1 MYSWRPMGVLTGI
14 CRRSRRRPESLAG
27 VYANGNAQ
35 IIEYPLALENIPE
48 FTSSVLV
55 ASARGPAR
63 GTALASL
70 RLGWLYS
77 AGTRRGLANWGC
89 GRFTTAT
96 GGPGSLLNSRRRHLV
111 EHVGTWL
118 YGHVMSHASL
128 PKGANTVISAPA
140 DAPLQLELR
149 WTAPTATDE
158 LDLFMLLLDATGRV
172 ANNADI
178 VFYNQ
183 TVYEGGAAKYT
194 GRNSSGPGQ
203 AHNAEITL
211 GRLSNKV
218 ETIVIAAALDSDDS
232 SLGKLSSLEL
242 SISSS
247 FGTSCKVAGE
257 GLSNER
263 VAVLAE
269 IYRRNG
275 EWKIR
280 SVSQGWNGGL
290 PDLLTH
296 YGADLDSQS
305 RTAGPE
311 PEGTT
316 GGNADPVKLAHLQA
330 LDHGIREREA
340 ILADLESRI
349 VETREINLLQD
360 LGIYDFSHPLDDAL
374 QYKDRLTVLRTQLK
388 ALVKDRAVTGATNW
402 AVNGNLAKG
411 AQMVKE
417 QCKLM
422 LRAYNA
428 EADNCVRTVRAHS
441 LDANASRLE
450 RAKNS
455 IEKLG
460 KSMAIQITDEYHLL
474 RLDELKLTA
483 DYHVKVANERE
494 TQRALR
500 EEAREQE
507 KVEKELQKAR
517 EKIEQER
524 SKYQAALSIAVASGD
539 PDAIANMQKFVEEV
553 ETKLLDIENRQ
564 ANVRTG
570 YVYVISNLGA
580 FGDRIVKIG
589 MTRRL
594 EPTERI
600 RELSGAGVPFLY
612 DIHVLFFSEDAS
624 ALEAQLHREFE
635 DRRVNKVNLRR
646 EFFYATPAE
655 VKAAVKRLVGVTT
668 LEFKEESEASE
679 FRLSLSLSKGK

>member
-1 MYSWRPMGVLTGI
+1 MPQV
-14 CRRSRRRPESLAG
+14 
-27 VYANGNAQ
+27 
-35 IIEYPLALENIPE
+35 
-48 FTSSVLV
+48 
-55 ASARGPAR
+55 
-63 GTALASL
+63 
-70 RLGWLYS
+70 
-77 AGTRRGLANWGC
+77 
-89 GRFTTAT
+89 
-96 GGPGSLLNSRRRHLV
+96 
-111 EHVGTWL
+111 
-118 YGHVMSHASL
+118 SL
-128 PKGANTVISAPA
+128 PKGANAVIAS
-140 DAPLQLELR
+140 PLHAALRLELR
-149 WTAPTATDE
+149 WTAPSATDE
-158 LDLFMLLLDATGRV
+158 LDLFMLLLDSNGRITD
-172 ANNADI
+172 NADI

-183 TVYEGGAAKYT
+183 PDYAAGAAKYL
-194 GRNSSGPGQ
+194 GRNDAGPGQ

-211 GRLSNKV
+211 GRLPENVYS
-218 ETIVIAAALDSDDS
+218 IAIAAALDSEDS
-232 SLGKLSSLEL
+232 QLGALSSLDL
-242 SISSS
+242 TATSD
-247 FGTSCKVAGE
+247 FGTLFSIPCE
-257 GLSNER
+257 GLSSER
-263 VAVLAE
+263 VAVVAE

-275 EWKIR
+275 DWKVR

-296 YGADLDSQS
+296 YGAVIDDQPSSPAPNQMG
-305 RTAGPE
+305 TATPT
-311 PEGTT
+311 P
-316 GGNADPVKLAHLQA
+316 NAAPVKADEAKLSALQD
-330 LDHGIREREA
+330 LEHRIREREA
-340 ILADLESRI
+340 VLADLESRI

-360 LGIYDFSHPLDDAL
+360 LGIYDFSHPLEDAL
-374 QYKDRLTVLRTQLK
+374 QYKDRLTQLRTSIK
-388 ALVKDRAVTGATNW
+388 ALVKACAVTGATNW

-411 AQMVKE
+411 AQMVRE

-441 LDANASRLE
+441 LDANVARLE
-450 RAKNS
+450 RAKSS

-460 KSMAIQITDEYHLL
+460 KSMAIEITNDYHQL

-494 TQRALR
+494 AQRTLR

-507 KVEKELQKAR
+507 KVERELQKAR
-517 EKIEQER
+517 EKVEQER
-524 SKYQAALSIAVASGD
+524 SKYQAAL
-539 PDAIANMQKFVEEV
+539 AIAIENGEPEAIATMQQFVADADA
-553 ETKLLDIENRQ
+553 KLHDLENRQ

-612 DIHVLFFSEDAS
+612 DVHVLFFSEDAA

-635 DRRVNKVNLRR
+635 AKRVNKVNLRR

-655 VKAAVKRLVGVTT
+655 VKEAVNRLVGVTT

>member
-1 MYSWRPMGVLTGI
+1 MS
-14 CRRSRRRPESLAG
+14 PEL
-27 VYANGNAQ
+27 
-35 IIEYPLALENIPE
+35 
-48 FTSSVLV
+48 
-55 ASARGPAR
+55 
-63 GTALASL
+63 
-70 RLGWLYS
+70 
-77 AGTRRGLANWGC
+77 
-89 GRFTTAT
+89 
-96 GGPGSLLNSRRRHLV
+96 
-111 EHVGTWL
+111 
-118 YGHVMSHASL
+118 L
-128 PKGANTVISAPA
+128 PKGANTVISAPI
-140 DAPLQLELR
+140 DSPLLLELR
-149 WTAPTATDE
+149 WTAPSATEE
-158 LDLFMLLLDATGRV
+158 LDLFLLMLDANGRMSS
-172 ANNADI
+172 NADI

-183 TVYEGGAAKYT
+183 TDYAEGAARYT
-194 GRNSSGPGQ
+194 GRNAVGHGQ
-203 AHNAEITL
+203 AHTAEIVL
-211 GRLSNKV
+211 GKLSNTV
-218 ETIVIAAALDSDDS
+218 ETIAIAAALDSEDSHLGALS
-232 SLGKLSSLEL
+232 SLGLSMTSH
-242 SISSS
+242 
-247 FGTSCKVAGE
+247 FGTVCAISGE
-257 GLSNER
+257 GLSSER
-263 VAVLAE
+263 VAVIAE

-296 YGADLDSQS
+296 YGAELDAQDETTQQKSADAVAPTPSYDPAKLSQLQDLDH
-305 RTAGPE
+305 R
-311 PEGTT
+311 
-316 GGNADPVKLAHLQA
+316 
-330 LDHGIREREA
+330 IREREA
-340 ILADLESRI
+340 VLAELESRI

-360 LGIYDFSHPLDDAL
+360 LGIYEFAHPLEDAL
-374 QYKDRLTVLRTQLK
+374 QYKDRLAQLRATLK

-441 LDANASRLE
+441 LDANVGRLE
-450 RAKNS
+450 RAKS
-455 IEKLG
+455 AIEKLG
-460 KSMAIQITDEYHLL
+460 QSMAIQITGEYHSL

-483 DYHVKVANERE
+483 DYHVMVANERE
-494 TQRALR
+494 NQRALR

-517 EKIEQER
+517 EKLEQER
-524 SKYQAALSIAVASGD
+524 NKYQAALAIAVESGE
-539 PDAIANMQKFVEEV
+539 PDAIANMQRFVDEAEA
-553 ETKLLDIENRQ
+553 KLNDIENRQ

-600 RELSGAGVPFLY
+600 KELSGAGVPFLY
-612 DIHVLFFSEDAS
+612 DVHVLFFSEDAA

-635 DRRVNKVNLRR
+635 AKRVNKVNLRR

-655 VKAAVKRLVGVTT
+655 VKEAVKRLVGVTT

-679 FRLSLSLSKGK
+679 FRLSLSLSKGN

>member
-1 MYSWRPMGVLTGI
+1 
-14 CRRSRRRPESLAG
+14 
-27 VYANGNAQ
+27 
-35 IIEYPLALENIPE
+35 
-48 FTSSVLV
+48 
-55 ASARGPAR
+55 
-63 GTALASL
+63 
-70 RLGWLYS
+70 
-77 AGTRRGLANWGC
+77 
-89 GRFTTAT
+89 
-96 GGPGSLLNSRRRHLV
+96 
-111 EHVGTWL
+111 
-118 YGHVMSHASL
+118 MSHVSL
-128 PKGANTVISAPA
+128 PKGANTVIAAPLDSA
-140 DAPLQLELR
+140 LQLELR
-149 WTAPTATDE
+149 WSARTATDE
-158 LDLFMLLLDATGRV
+158 LDLFMLFLDSNDRITD
-172 ANNADI
+172 NSDI

-183 TVYEGGAAKYT
+183 PDYLAGAAKYM
-194 GRNSSGPGQ
+194 GRNDSGSGH
-203 AHNAEITL
+203 AHKAEITL
-211 GRLSNKV
+211 GRLPDTV
-218 ETIVIAAALDSDDS
+218 QTIAIAAALDSEGS
-232 SLGKLSSLEL
+232 RLGALSSLDL
-242 SISSS
+242 TVKSD
-247 FGTSCKVAGE
+247 FGSLCTATGE
-257 GLSNER
+257 GLSSER
-263 VAVLAE
+263 VAVIAE

-296 YGADLDSQS
+296 YGAALDSLAEAAPQNSPAVAESGPNPAKLARIQDLDH
-305 RTAGPE
+305 RI
-311 PEGTT
+311 
-316 GGNADPVKLAHLQA
+316 H
-330 LDHGIREREA
+330 EREA

-360 LGIYDFSHPLDDAL
+360 LGIYDFAHPLEDAL
-374 QYKDRLTVLRTQLK
+374 QYKDRLLQLRISLK
-388 ALVKDRAVTGATNW
+388 TLVKDRAVTGATNW

-441 LDANASRLE
+441 LDANVGRLE
-450 RAKNS
+450 RAKSS

-460 KSMAIQITDEYHLL
+460 KSMAIQITDDYHQL

-483 DYHVKVANERE
+483 DYHVKVATERE
-494 TQRALR
+494 NQRALR

-507 KVEKELQKAR
+507 RVEKELQKAR

-524 SKYQAALSIAVASGD
+524 DKYQAALAIAMDSGE
-539 PDAIANMQKFVEEV
+539 PNAIANMQKFVDEAEA
-553 ETKLLDIENRQ
+553 KLNDIENRQ

-612 DIHVLFFSEDAS
+612 DIHVLFFSEDAA

-635 DRRVNKVNLRR
+635 SRRVNKVNLRR

-655 VKAAVKRLVGVTT
+655 VKEAVTRLVGVTT